1 MADWKKIEQSPDQPD
16 AEKKA
21 PAPAEETVAE
31 TAKKTGK
38 KSDEKAAEKPD
49 KKAQKEAKKA
59 QKEAKKAGKAEKRK
73 AELLAYAQRVRE
85 KEAEKRARYDKKGR
99 RRGRFN
105 WAPAVG
111 FVMSLL
117 AVIGAISLVFSALD
131 LVRGLTDDTV
141 LREEM
146 YYYLQPIM
154 AYNPFPQFDDAN
166 AEDMDE
172 LLQAAVWRITDAER
186 IRMLREKD
194 DNTAYELDASSR
206 LVVPVQ
212 EVVDSYQYLFGKDAV
227 LNHRSIEADDL
238 EYSEQNGCYYVP
250 FNFINSLYQPVID
263 TVRRSGGKYQVKVA
277 YVSINDLQVDEHG
290 NTIDPTP
297 DMASFSQVYVLD
309 REDGHFVVTAVGEES
324 GTAAA
329 S

>member
-1 MADWKKIEQSPDQPD
+1 MADWKKVEQTPDQPD
-16 AEKKA
+16 VKKA
-21 PAPAEETVAE
+21 AAPAEEVKAPTAE
-31 TAKKTGK
+31 KTT
-38 KSDEKAAEKPD
+38 EKPD
-49 KKAQKEAKKA
+49 KKAQKAAKKA
-59 QKEAKKAGKAEKRK
+59 AKAEKRQ
-73 AELLAYAQRVRE
+73 AELLAYAQRIRE
-85 KEAEKRARYDKKGR
+85 KEAEKRARFDKNGR
-99 RRGRFN
+99 RRGRFH

-117 AVIGAISLVFSALD
+117 AIIGAITLVFGAVD
-131 LVRGLTDDTV
+131 LVRGLADDSA

-146 YYYLQPIM
+146 YYFLQPVM
-154 AYNPFPQFDDAN
+154 AYNPFPQFDDPN
-166 AEDMDE
+166 AEDVDE

-238 EYSEQNGCYYVP
+238 EYSEKNGCYYVP

-263 TVRRSGGKYQVKVA
+263 TIRRSDGEYQVKVA

-290 NTIDPTP
+290 NTVEPTS
-297 DMASFSQVYVLD
+297 DMASFSQIYVLK
-309 REDGHFVVTAVGEES
+309 RENGHFIVTTVGEES
-324 GTAAA
+324 GTATAA